1 MKLLIRKAL
10 ITDRNSTFHNQ
21 QKDILVVDGKIISI
35 ENEIKEDADTILEN
49 VTVSTGWID
58 SFSHFC
64 DPGMEYR
71 ETIESGTEAAAA
83 GGFTTVFLIPDTNP
97 ITDNKSQ
104 VEYII
109 AKQKNTPVN
118 ILPLGAV
125 SKQQEGKQLAEMYD
139 MQNSGAVAFSDG
151 LKPVQNAG
159 LLLKALQYVKTF
171 NGTIIQLPVDKSI
184 SAHGLMSEGIIST
197 QLGLPGIPHLSEEL
211 IIKRDIDLLAYTE
224 SKLHITGISS
234 AESVRLIQEAK
245 AKGLQI
251 TCSVTPYHLLYC
263 DEDLQDYDTNLKTPT
278 PLRTREDM
286 MALRSAT
293 LNGTIDCIATH
304 HIPQHIDNKDCEFEY
319 AKAGMIS
326 LETAFSMVCMALPEI
341 SAERIA
347 EIFSSKPA
355 EIFGIENS
363 KIEKGSSASF
373 TIFDMNG
380 EWEYNLKNKKSKSS
394 NSPLLNKTLKG
405 KVLGIVN
412 KGTIIL
418 NK

>member
-10 ITDRNSTFHNQ
+10 IIDKNSTFHNQ
-21 QKDILVVDGKIISI
+21 QKDILVVDGKIVSI
-35 ENEIKEDADTILEN
+35 ENEINDDTDTILEN

-245 AKGLQI
+245 AKGLHI

-286 MALRSAT
+286 MALRTAV

-319 AKAGMIS
+319 AKSGMIS

-341 SAERIA
+341 SAERIT
-347 EIFSSKPA
+347 ELFSSKPA
-355 EIFGIENS
+355 EIFGIKNDI
-363 KIEKGSSASF
+363 IEKDSRASF
-373 TIFDMNG
+373 TIFDTNG